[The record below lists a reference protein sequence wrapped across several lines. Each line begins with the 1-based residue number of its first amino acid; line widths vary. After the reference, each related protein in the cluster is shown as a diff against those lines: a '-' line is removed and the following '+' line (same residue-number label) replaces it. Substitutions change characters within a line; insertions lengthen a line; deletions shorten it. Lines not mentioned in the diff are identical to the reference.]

1 MRGAAAV
8 SNTRGQPAV
17 GQTAGGS
24 QEYGARSAAYDPA
37 AGYPAGQAQAGY
49 PVEAA
54 PSVGAAA
61 GTVLAGVLMI
71 VGGIWGFLVGLAVV
85 LKSGFFVHVNSTY
98 PYHWNVN
105 SWGWTHVALG
115 VVVFAAGV
123 CVLLGMVWARVVGV
137 ILATLS
143 AIASFLFLPY
153 YPVWSIILIAID
165 VYIIWALVAGP
176 RRYRR
181 V

>member
-1 MRGAAAV
+1 M
-8 SNTRGQPAV
+8 SDTRGQPTV
-17 GQTAGGS
+17 GPAAGSG
-24 QEYGARSAAYDPA
+24 QEYGSGSAAYQP
-37 AGYPAGQAQAGY
+37 AGYPAGEPQARYAAE
-49 PVEAA
+49 PA

-71 VGGIWGFLVGLAVV
+71 VGGIWGFLAGLAVV
-85 LKSGFFVHVNSTY
+85 IKKSFFVSVNSTY
-98 PYHWNVN
+98 PYHWDVT
-105 SWGWTHVALG
+105 SWGWTHLALG
-115 VVVFAAGV
+115 AVVFAAGV

-143 AIASFLFLPY
+143 AIASFMFLPY
-153 YPVWSIILIAID
+153 YPFWSIILVAID

-176 RRYRR
+176 RRHR

>member
-1 MRGAAAV
+1 V
-8 SNTRGQPAV
+8 SNTRGQPTV
-17 GQTAGGS
+17 GQTGGS
-24 QEYGARSAAYDPA
+24 GQDYGAGSAGYEQS
-37 AGYPAGQAQAGY
+37 AGYPAVEPRGGY
-49 PVEAA
+49 PTEAP

-85 LKSGFFVHVNSTY
+85 IKKSFFVTVNSSY
-98 PYHWNVN
+98 PYHWNITD
-105 SWGWTHVALG
+105 WGWVHLILG
-115 VVVFAAGV
+115 AVVFAAGV

-143 AIASFLFLPY
+143 AIASFMFLPY
-153 YPVWSIILIAID
+153 YPFWSIILVAID
-165 VYIIWALVAGP
+165 VYIIWALVAGGS
-176 RRYRR
+176 RRQR